1 MNEPDSVLLTGIT
14 WNHTRGYVPMVATAQ
29 RFAETHPNVEVAW
42 QKRSLQAFGDQPIEE
57 LAKHFDLLVIDHPF
71 VGYAAAHPVLLPLDE
86 YLPAAFFQDQAANSV
101 GQSYASY
108 IYGTESHIWA
118 LPIDAATPVSAW
130 RPDLIDTPPETW
142 EELLDLARRGM
153 VVLPAI
159 PIDSLMNF
167 YMLCIALGEEPC
179 ATPEQVVNNEVGM
192 AALDILRE
200 LVLLCEPACFKRNPI
215 LTYETLTTGNQAAY
229 CPFAYGYTNY
239 ARLNYAAHQLRFGG
253 LVRWNGVS
261 LRSTLGGTGLA
272 ISRTCRHPEL
282 ASAYAQFVADPTCQ
296 RGLYLASGGQPGHRS
311 AWQDDAANT
320 ATNNF
325 FRDTLTTLDDA
336 YLRPRY
342 NGYMHFQDRA
352 GPIIQ
357 RYLREGGD
365 AGAVVSEIDG
375 LYRDSRQRK
384 T

>member
-1 MNEPDSVLLTGIT
+1 MNEPDSILLTGIT

-29 RFAETHPNVEVAW
+29 RFAETHPGVEIAW

-71 VGYAAAHPVLLPLDE
+71 VGYAATHPVLLPLDE
-86 YLPAAFFQDQAANSV
+86 YLPAAFLQDQAANSV
-101 GQSYASY
+101 GQSYPSY
-108 IYGTESHIWA
+108 VYGPENHVWA

-130 RPDLIDTPPETW
+130 RPDLIEHPPETW
-142 EELLDLARRGM
+142 EELLNLARRGM

-179 ATPEQVVNNEVGM
+179 ASSERVVSGEIGVS
-192 AALDILRE
+192 ALDALRE
-200 LVLLCEPACFKRNPI
+200 LVLLCEPACFERNPI
-215 LTYETLTTGNQAAY
+215 FTYEALTMGERAAY
-229 CPFAYGYTNY
+229 CPFAYGYSNY
-239 ARLNYAAHQLRFGG
+239 ARPGYAAHELHFGG
-253 LVRWNGVS
+253 LVRWNGVP

-282 ASAYAQFVADPTCQ
+282 AAAYAQFVADPACQ
-296 RGLYLASGGQPGHRS
+296 RRLYLASGGQPGHRS
-311 AWQDDAANT
+311 AWQDDTAN
-320 ATNNF
+320 AVTNNF
-325 FRDTLTTLDDA
+325 FRDTLPTLDDA

-352 GPIIQ
+352 GPVVQ

-365 AGAVVSEIDG
+365 ARAVVVDLDE
-375 LYRDSRQRK
+375 LYRHSMTR
-384 T
+384 